1 MKRQLF
7 SAFVLTAITATAFA
21 PAASAVGFKFTTIQE
36 RQGEVIQDGE
46 IENFRSLQRAR

>member
-7 SAFVLTAITATAFA
+7 SAFVLTTIVAATFA
-21 PAASAVGFKFTTIQE
+21 PAASAVGFRFTTIQE
-36 RQGEVIQDGE
+36 RQGEVIQDSE